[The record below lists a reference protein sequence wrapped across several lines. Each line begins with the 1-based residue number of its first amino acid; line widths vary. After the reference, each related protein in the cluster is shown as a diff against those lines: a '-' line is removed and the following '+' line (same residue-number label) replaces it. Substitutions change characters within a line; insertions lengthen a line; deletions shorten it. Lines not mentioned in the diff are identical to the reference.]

1 MEGLDRIVAAHDR
14 VVGEAGAQE
23 TAQNFSSCECCCE
36 CCCEKCCESL
46 GASSSSSRKKG
57 ATKMRNE
64 EPTRSSD
71 PPPGFTGDLAADVG
85 TSLGGMRAHPE
96 RRLKDR
102 SGARREQE
110 FAAAT
115 EGESTTA
122 ARAPSSQAS
131 QGHVELRRLC
141 GRPC

>member
-1 MEGLDRIVAAHDR
+1 MG
-14 VVGEAGAQE
+14 
-23 TAQNFSSCECCCE
+23 
-36 CCCEKCCESL
+36 
-46 GASSSSSRKKG
+46 
-57 ATKMRNE
+57 NE

-110 FAAAT
+110 LAAAT

>member
-1 MEGLDRIVAAHDR
+1 MG
-14 VVGEAGAQE
+14 
-23 TAQNFSSCECCCE
+23 
-36 CCCEKCCESL
+36 
-46 GASSSSSRKKG
+46 
-57 ATKMRNE
+57 NE

-96 RRLKDR
+96 RRLEDPVEGR

-110 FAAAT
+110 LAAAS
-115 EGESTTA
+115 ESELTTG
-122 ARAPSSQAS
+122 ARALSSQAA
-131 QGHVELRRLC
+131 QGHVELRRLS

>member
-1 MEGLDRIVAAHDR
+1 
-14 VVGEAGAQE
+14 
-23 TAQNFSSCECCCE
+23 
-36 CCCEKCCESL
+36 
-46 GASSSSSRKKG
+46 
-57 ATKMRNE
+57 MRNE

-96 RRLKDR
+96 RRLEDR
-102 SGARREQE
+102 SGARRGQE
-110 FAAAT
+110 LAAVLSRESGLAEGFADVRF
-115 EGESTTA
+115 GLLGD
-122 ARAPSSQAS
+122 

>member
-36 CCCEKCCESL
+36 CCCEKCCESP

-64 EPTRSSD
+64 EPTRTD
-71 PPPGFTGDLAADVG
+71 PPPGFTGDLAADLG
-85 TSLGGMRAHPE
+85 ASL
-96 RRLKDR
+96 
-102 SGARREQE
+102 SRESE
-110 FAAAT
+110 LA
-115 EGESTTA
+115 E
-122 ARAPSSQAS
+122 
-131 QGHVELRRLC
+131 GHVELRRLC